1 MFSVSSGSND
11 SKKKH
16 RNDRSSKPISEDDLL
31 NGKFTMAQIYKATKD
46 FSPSL
51 RLGQGGFGTVYR
63 GTLDDGTLVA
73 VKRAKKVLSR
83 I

>member
-11 SKKKH
+11 SKKH
-16 RNDRSSKPISEDDLL
+16 RNDRSSKPISEYDLL

-46 FSPSL
+46 FSPSV